1 MNLKNN
7 GWNNIFSMGHW
18 SDMFYSLSKLP
29 LLTHT
34 ISNIENEDHYIEDT
48 VPYHSNI
55 IVINC
60 LNFEEF
66 EESLTKTTES
76 PYWNPLGNV
85 VVLFR
90 TIQNDI
96 TIAKIFF
103 ILWYFKSPNAAII
116 QFDDDK
122 EVLYLSSY
130 EPYVYENYTL
140 PLVFG
145 CWTTKKIGIPVD
157 GFQNGFACEE
167 GCYNVS
173 SQSKFR
179 ANNLGTCI
187 GFYTRSIPYS
197 ELKTVTILDLFEPK
211 GRNLH
216 GFPLRAFTT
225 EVKPFL
231 TIEEEAN
238 NTYSIGARD
247 GELWK
252 AIAEV
257 MNFTIDLSPSA
268 SVMKL
273 PFNFELNIQHIFSLG
288 HRKADLFLI
297 PIYQMDLII
306 VALDQT
312 FIIADS
318 GVCIA
323 APRAEFETILF
334 DFKLLQ
340 NNYIMIIKFIFSFLG
355 SWIVFSVF
363 NIAEKGE
370 ISLDQI
376 GKDFLNCI
384 RNILIISLLK
394 PPKKGS
400 FRIFLGFSLWSYFI
414 LNFASQATITSFFT
428 AMKKGKEVETF
439 EDVIEKGY
447 IIEGMASPDVVL
459 PDTEETF
466 SKINSKLVPINNLF
480 TCIERMKN
488 DSRRFCL
495 IDCEVGRYLERNE
508 LNYKGQQYLHIIKD
522 KIHNHYLNMIF
533 PKHSPLTEHF
543 NKHVMAIFEGGLVRK
558 WEQYRFSELKQEI
571 PVKPLGVEELSII
584 FKCHFLFLGIT
595 FMLFVAEVTFG
606 NLNKIVKRKIRSY
619 S

>member
-1 MNLKNN
+1 
-7 GWNNIFSMGHW
+7 MGHW
-18 SDMFYSLSKLP
+18 SDTFYGHSNFP
-29 LLTHT
+29 LLTYT
-34 ISNIENEDHYIEDT
+34 VSNTENQDHGIEDT

-55 IVINC
+55 VVINC

-66 EESLTKTTES
+66 EDSLRKTAES
-76 PYWNPLGNV
+76 PYWHPLGNV
-85 VVLFR
+85 ILQFR

-96 TIAKIFF
+96 TVAKIFF
-103 ILWYFKSPNAAII
+103 ALWYFKCPNAAII
-116 QFDDDK
+116 QYDDDN
-122 EVLYLSSY
+122 EVLYLSSF
-130 EPYVYENYTL
+130 EPYLYENYTL

-145 CWTTKKIGIPVD
+145 CRTTRKIGIPID
-157 GFQNGFACEE
+157 GFQNGLTCEE

-173 SQSKFR
+173 SQSTFR

-187 GFYTRSIPYS
+187 GFHSQSIPYS
-197 ELKTVTILDLFEPK
+197 ELKIVKTPDLFKPK
-211 GRNLH
+211 GKDLH

-225 EVKPFL
+225 EIKPFL

-238 NTYSIGARD
+238 NTYTIGARD

-252 AIAEV
+252 AMAKY
-257 MNFTIDLSPSA
+257 MNFTIDLSPSVG
-268 SVMKL
+268 VMKL
-273 PFNFELNIQHIFSLG
+273 PFNFELNIQHIFSFG

-306 VALDQT
+306 VELDQT

-318 GVCIA
+318 GVCLA

-340 NNYIMIIKFIFSFLG
+340 NNYIMIIKFIFSFVG
-355 SWIVFSVF
+355 SWIVFSFF
-363 NIAEKGE
+363 NFAEKSD

-376 GKDFLNCI
+376 GKDFLNSV
-384 RNILIISLLK
+384 RNTLIISLLN

-400 FRIFLGFSLWSYFI
+400 FKIFLGFSLWSYFV
-414 LNFASQATITSFFT
+414 LNFASQAAITSFFT

-439 EDVIEKGY
+439 EDVIERGY

-459 PDTEETF
+459 PDTEEKF
-466 SKINSKLVPINNLF
+466 RKINSKLVPINNLF

-488 DSRRFCL
+488 DTRRFCL
-495 IDCEVGRYLERNE
+495 IDCEVGRYLEQNE

-522 KIHNHYLNMIF
+522 KVHNHYLNMIF
-533 PKHSPLTEHF
+533 SKHSALTEQF
-543 NKHVMAIFEGGLVRK
+543 NKHMMAIFEGGLVRK

-571 PVKPLGVEELSII
+571 PVKPLGMEELSSI
-584 FKCHFLFLGIT
+584 FKCYFLFLGFTFILFILEIT
-595 FMLFVAEVTFG
+595 LG
-606 NLNKIVKRKIRSY
+606 SLNRIVKNKSTGN
-619 S
+619 